1 MGREADIVVVGAG
14 PGGIA
19 CAIAAAEG
27 GSRVVLL
34 EKTADIGGALPWSG
48 GHLSAGGFSLQRA
61 RGIEDDPERHWQDIA
76 RISAGTGR
84 EDLTR
89 LSLAEQ
95 PSVLEW
101 LLDAGFAVDPTT
113 PRIVHGHEQY
123 LVPRT
128 VHALEV
134 PGGPALLTVLRRLLA
149 PHLASGTV
157 RLLCGARAAEL
168 CADPDGRVAGV
179 RTEDGRIFGAP
190 AVVLATGGFG
200 HDPELFAELDNA
212 PLTTSAAPTA
222 TGDGIRLGR
231 SVGAGIQGRG
241 KYLPTFGGLPPEP
254 GTLRVD
260 WVHRPQLVAPER
272 PPWEVYVDVHGR
284 RWTAEDDPSIDR
296 KERALARLDRMTF
309 WTVFDARALRTS
321 RPMVHGWT
329 PEEFDAVCGRRPG
342 LHRAPDV
349 PGLARLAGIAP
360 GGLAWQ
366 VARYNGFVAAGRDP
380 EFGRTHLPAPLV
392 EPPFYAVENRPV
404 TVITFA
410 GLDVDTRLRVLRE
423 DGRAL
428 LGLYAVGEVIGSAAV
443 NGNSFCSGMC
453 LTPAMAFGRILGRA
467 LAGRPA
473 TPGPAA

>member
-27 GSRVVLL
+27 GSHVVLL

-76 RISAGTGR
+76 RISGGTGR

-134 PGGPALLTVLRRLLA
+134 PGGLALLTVLRRLLA
-149 PHLASGTV
+149 PHLASGAV

-179 RTEDGRIFGAP
+179 RTEGGRIFGAP

-231 SVGAGIQGRG
+231 SVGGRYPG
-241 KYLPTFGGLPPEP
+241 PGEVPADLRRPAARARNAPRGLGAPPSARRPRTAAVGGVRGCARSALDR
-254 GTLRVD
+254 GGRS
-260 WVHRPQLVAPER
+260 VHRPQGAR
-272 PPWEVYVDVHGR
+272 PGPSGPDDLLDGLRCPGAAYVSAHG
-284 RWTAEDDPSIDR
+284 
-296 KERALARLDRMTF
+296 ARLDPGGVR
-309 WTVFDARALRTS
+309 RGLRPAP
-321 RPMVHGWT
+321 RPAPCAGC
-329 PEEFDAVCGRRPG
+329 PRPRPPGRHRTGRPG
-342 LHRAPDV
+342 LAGGPLQRFRRSRA
-349 PGLARLAGIAP
+349 
-360 GGLAWQ
+360 
-366 VARYNGFVAAGRDP
+366 
-380 EFGRTHLPAPLV
+380 
-392 EPPFYAVENRPV
+392 
-404 TVITFA
+404 
-410 GLDVDTRLRVLRE
+410 
-423 DGRAL
+423 
-428 LGLYAVGEVIGSAAV
+428 
-443 NGNSFCSGMC
+443 
-453 LTPAMAFGRILGRA
+453 
-467 LAGRPA
+467 
-473 TPGPAA
+473 

>member
-1 MGREADIVVVGAG
+1 MGSEADVVVVGAG

-27 GSRVVLL
+27 GASVALL
-34 EKTADIGGALPWSG
+34 EKASDIGGALPWSG

-61 RGIEDDPERHWQDIA
+61 RGIEDDPERHWRDIA
-76 RISAGTGR
+76 RISGGTGR

-101 LLDAGFAVDPTT
+101 LLDAGLVVAPAT

-128 VHALEV
+128 VHAVEV

-149 PHLASGTV
+149 PHLASGAV
-157 RLLCGARAAEL
+157 RLHGEAEVTELRAA
-168 CADPDGRVAGV
+168 PDGRVSGV
-179 RTEDGRIFGAP
+179 VTADGRFFGGA

-231 SVGAGIQGRG
+231 AVGAGIQGRG
-241 KYLPTFGGLPPEP
+241 MYLPTFGGLPPEP

-284 RWTAEDDPSIDR
+284 RWTAEDEPSIDR

-309 WTVFDARALRTS
+309 WTVFDARALRMS
-321 RPMVHGWT
+321 QPMVHGWT
-329 PEEFDAVCGRRPG
+329 PEEFDAVCGRRRG
-342 LHRAPDV
+342 LHRAPDL
-349 PGLARLAGIAP
+349 PALARLAGIAP
-360 GGLAWQ
+360 GGLVAQ
-366 VARYNGFVAAGRDP
+366 TARYNGFVAAGHDP

-410 GLDVDTRLRVLRE
+410 GLDVDTRLRVRRE
-423 DGRAL
+423 DGSVIP
-428 LGLYAVGEVIGSAAV
+428 GLYGVGEVIGSAAV

-473 TPGPAA
+473 ASGPAA